1 MDVQD
6 RLEKRFDQAAQK
18 AAQPPPRT
26 ITFDPAEYA
35 EEVAKFGLNEDQ
47 SRELLE
53 TLWNIM
59 VMFVDLGFR
68 VDPVSLACGQV
79 GKNQGN
85 GAVQPSDLVELRKK
99 IQSDIREGTSE

>member
-1 MDVQD
+1 MDGQD
-6 RLEKRFDQAAQK
+6 RIEKRFDDAAQK
-18 AAQPPPRT
+18 AAQAAPRT
-26 ITFDPAEYA
+26 ITFDPAEYT

-68 VDPVSLACGQV
+68 VDPVSLACGQN
-79 GKNQGN
+79 GESQGN
-85 GAVQPSDLVELRKK
+85 GAFQPSDLVELRDK
-99 IQSDIREGTSE
+99 IQSDIAEGANE

>member
-1 MDVQD
+1 MDGVD
-6 RLEKRFDQAAQK
+6 RLEDRFDEAAQV
-18 AAQPPPRT
+18 AAQPVPRT
-26 ITFDPAEYA
+26 ITFDPAAYA

-68 VDPVSLACGQV
+68 VDPVSLACGQN
-79 GKNQGN
+79 GESQGN
-85 GAVQPSDLVELRKK
+85 GTGQPVDLVELKKK
-99 IQSDIREGTSE
+99 IQSDIT

>member
-1 MDVQD
+1 MDGLD
-6 RLEKRFDQAAQK
+6 RLEDRFDEAAQV
-18 AAQPPPRT
+18 AAQPVPRT

-68 VDPVSLACGQV
+68 VDPVSLACGQN
-79 GKNQGN
+79 GESQGN
-85 GAVQPSDLVELRKK
+85 STGQPVDLVELKKK
-99 IQSDIREGTSE
+99 IQSDIT